1 MTEWQP
7 RPYKHYKWIVADPE
21 LLGGAL
27 AIRDNRL
34 SVSHILECLAVGM
47 TTDDIEDSFGFVLT
61 PEILAE
67 ILHVSAGCNVDR
79 NGETNYAQ

>member
-7 RPYKHYKWIVADPE
+7 KPYKDYKWIVADPE
-21 LLGGAL
+21 LLDVAL

-47 TTDDIEDSFGFVLT
+47 TADDIEDSFGFVLT
-61 PEILAE
+61 PQILAE
-67 ILHVSAGCNVDR
+67 ILLVAAESTDSFHVA
-79 NGETNYAQ
+79 A

>member
-7 RPYKHYKWIVADPE
+7 KPYKDYKWIVADPE
-21 LLGGAL
+21 LLDVAL

-47 TTDDIEDSFGFVLT
+47 TADDIEDSFGFVLT

-67 ILHVSAGCNVDR
+67 IFHVAAESTDSFHVA
-79 NGETNYAQ
+79 A